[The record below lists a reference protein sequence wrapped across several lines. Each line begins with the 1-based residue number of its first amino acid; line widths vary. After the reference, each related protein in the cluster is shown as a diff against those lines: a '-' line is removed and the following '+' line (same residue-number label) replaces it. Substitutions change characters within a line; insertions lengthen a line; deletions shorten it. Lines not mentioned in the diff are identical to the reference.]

1 MYNVTLKGQESVL
14 VSDCGRHRTQA
25 KERKWGGLKMEEL
38 AAEAHRAARGTGE
51 AVATQ
56 SLLRLAAAAT
66 PRAGGVKGG
75 GDVFQPGV

>member
-1 MYNVTLKGQESVL
+1 MTVEDTEPRPRSGS
-14 VSDCGRHRTQA
+14 
-25 KERKWGGLKMEEL
+25 GGLKMEEL